1 MRLFDVLSQKSPI
14 FDKKYPMPNSF
25 YTLSQL
31 PSRVMRLPDGTEK
44 LYFSG
49 TSYLGVPHN
58 RVFRDFLL
66 EGMAQYGTN
75 FGGSRHAN
83 LRLSVFEEVENY
95 LAQWSGAE
103 AAVCVSSGTL
113 AGQLVMQHLKAQNM
127 PIFYAPDTHPALWA
141 TAQPYLPKVSFEEW
155 SRNFLNFLPKNTPRI
170 AIVANALDAL
180 RGQFFNF
187 EWIKDIPSE
196 IHITLILD
204 DSHGIGITGRE
215 GSGIATL
222 LPERK
227 NTDFIVT
234 ASMGKALGISGGVIL
249 GSKDLVNAIWKNP
262 FFGGA
267 APSVPAYWYA
277 FMKMQQ
283 EYQVLR
289 NQLFMNI
296 NYLTGILPSDHSLL
310 HSPNY
315 PVFYTPQNDLA
326 AHLDERGFL
335 LSSFPYPT
343 TESPCVTRVIV
354 SALHTAED
362 LGRLAALLCELI

>member
-1 MRLFDVLSQKSPI
+1 
-14 FDKKYPMPNSF
+14 MPNSF
-25 YTLSQL
+25 YTLHGL
-31 PSRVMRLPDGTEK
+31 PNRLMHLPDGSTK
-44 LYFSG
+44 YYFSG

-58 RVFRDFLL
+58 TTFRAFLL

-83 LRLSVFEEVENY
+83 MRLSVFEEVENY

-113 AGQLVMQHLKAQNM
+113 AGQLVMQHIKAQNI

-141 TAQPYLPKVSFEEW
+141 TPHPYLPNVSFEEW
-155 SRNFLNFLPKNTPRI
+155 SRQMPHFLPKNTPRI

-180 RGQFFNF
+180 RGQFLNF
-187 EWIKDIPSE
+187 DWIKNLPSE
-196 IHITLILD
+196 VELTLILD

-215 GSGIATL
+215 GAGIYTM

-227 NTDFIVT
+227 NTDFVVT
-234 ASMGKALGISGGVIL
+234 ASLGKALGISGGVIF
-249 GSKDLVNAIWKNP
+249 GSKILVAAIWDNP

-277 FMKMQQ
+277 FMKMKQ
-283 EYQVLR
+283 EYQLLR
-289 NQLFMNI
+289 NQLFMNT
-296 NYLTGILPSDHSLL
+296 NYLTSMLPKGHHFLY
-310 HSPNY
+310 SPNY
-315 PVFYTPQNDLA
+315 PVFYTPETDLA
-326 AHLDERGFL
+326 TRLDERGFL

-343 TESPCVTRVIV
+343 ENSPCVTRIIV
-354 SALHTAED
+354 SALHQAAD
-362 LGRLAALLCELI
+362 LERLNMALRY